1 MLIYVGILFHFGPK
15 KGVNFPF
22 FIKILPGHNLL
33 ILYEIGIKL
42 SALLRPELS
51 NRNS

>member
-1 MLIYVGILFHFGPK
+1 MLQFSSRFGPK

-22 FIKILPGHNLL
+22 FIEILTGHNLL

-42 SALLRPELS
+42 SGLIRPEPS
-51 NRNS
+51 SRNF